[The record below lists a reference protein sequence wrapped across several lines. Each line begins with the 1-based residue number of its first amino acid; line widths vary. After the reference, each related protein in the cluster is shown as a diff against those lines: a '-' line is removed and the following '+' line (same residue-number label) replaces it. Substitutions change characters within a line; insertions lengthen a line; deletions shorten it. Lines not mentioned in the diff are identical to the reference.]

1 MRWILALLFAVVVT
15 TVAAIRY
22 LPWWGVLAYLA
33 VLVFSVPAMFKLG
46 FALYVRKIGREMAS
60 ALDGAK
66 VEVHDIRAVPPP
78 SVEELKGFLHEE
90 PEPDEDGETE
100 PQPEEEV
107 EDELPSAR
115 NWYELELTISP
126 DPAKTEGDDA
136 QSWSAESLLLV
147 PSGTPHGEL
156 SEDMPFVLRHEWWEN
171 GKYIATENRSFYA
184 PARVRLFLGATPGSG
199 PFVLRYMFFGKLGDP
214 IHLPPP
220 HRD

>member
-1 MRWILALLFAVVVT
+1 MRWILVLLFAVVVT

-33 VLVFSVPAMFKLG
+33 VLVFSVPVMFKLG
-46 FALYVRKIGREMAS
+46 FALYVRKIGLEMAS

-66 VEVHDIRAVPPP
+66 VEIHDIRAVPPP
-78 SVEELKGFLHEE
+78 SVEELKGLLHGEPELNEDGEAE
-90 PEPDEDGETE
+90 PEPEEDF
-100 PQPEEEV
+100 

-126 DPAKTEGDDA
+126 DSAKTGGDDA
-136 QSWSAESLLLV
+136 QGWSAESLLLV
-147 PSGTPHGEL
+147 PAGTPHGEIT
-156 SEDMPFVLRHEWWEN
+156 EDMPLVARHEWWEN
-171 GKYIATENRSFYA
+171 GKYLATENRCFYE
-184 PARVRLFLGATPGSG
+184 PARVRLFLGAIPGSG
-199 PFVLRYMFFGKLGDP
+199 PFALRYMFFGKLGDP